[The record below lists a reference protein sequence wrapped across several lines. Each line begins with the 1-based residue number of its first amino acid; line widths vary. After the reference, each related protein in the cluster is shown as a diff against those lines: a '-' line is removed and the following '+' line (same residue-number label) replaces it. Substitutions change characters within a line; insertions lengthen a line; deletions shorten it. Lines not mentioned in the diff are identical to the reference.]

1 MEFLCIYIQEAHPS
15 DGWQLDINLKQ
26 DVVYSQT
33 KTEED
38 RADVAEACV
47 LSLNL
52 ELPMLL
58 DEMSNEVDEAYAALP
73 ERLYLINKEGSIS
86 YKGNPGPW
94 GFDIESWEK
103 AIQEELGQ

>member
-15 DGWQLDINLKQ
+15 DGWQVDINLKQ
-26 DVVYSQT
+26 DVVYSQGT
-33 KTEED
+33 TEAE
-38 RADVAEACV
+38 RADIAEACV

-73 ERLYLINKEGSIS
+73 ERLYLINPEGIICF
-86 YKGNPGPW
+86 KGNPGPW
-94 GFDIESWEK
+94 GFDIESWES
-103 AIQEELGQ
+103 AIIKEIG